1 MFTHKK
7 INIYDF
13 DIYSR
18 RISFFFNGKEKIGSF
33 FGFFLT
39 IIYVISTISL
49 FLYYCIKAIERKE
62 VKAYDS
68 TIHAQGIPSIEIN
81 SNMLYFAFGIE
92 DPNSLIR
99 YIDETIYYPIIYYI
113 NKEKENGVFVT
124 KEKINL
130 NLERCNATKFG
141 EKYANLLSKDELN
154 NSYCLKDFN
163 LNLTGGF
170 KYDKFS
176 YIRIK
181 IFPCVNKT
189 ENNYHCKPQQII
201 DSYLSSAYFSILIKD
216 IGLNPL
222 NYTNPIIPTFQN
234 LYDTVDSSIYREFLI
249 YFGITEVQTDIGL
262 LTNKV
267 KKNIFLQFRKFY
279 STFFLRNETEYPNEK
294 EIFVAQIRLEEYIRI
309 QKRLYTKITETFS
322 IIGGYMKLISNIF
335 MLLTLLTKNIN
346 IEKKILNN
354 LFHFNIKQK
363 KIILSVKYT
372 KKLNYF
378 VHYDKGEMR
387 FFIPFG
393 AKKST
398 NPYDNNKN
406 NNFLLLNKNKSFSPL
421 LKKSASGTIQFKFN
435 LIKNKIKNHSE
446 KFINEKIITPIIQK
460 NQKNNADQ
468 TIHKSRMM
476 MLLKEDDSNES
487 QINRIFKKKKKK
499 NNINQIKSCGDIR
512 SNDNDYEN
520 ISDVNINI
528 FDYFCSFGKISNK
541 RSDIELFISATNFF
555 RNQLSIINVFNII
568 FLTKIMLAQQTNK
581 KINYLNQT
589 IEIPLKT
596 MKK

>member
-1 MFTHKK
+1 MKNIKTENEILISKIRNLNDIEEKSEKVINDLKDINFK
-7 INIYDF
+7 IN
-13 DIYSR
+13 
-18 RISFFFNGKEKIGSF
+18 
-33 FGFFLT
+33 
-39 IIYVISTISL
+39 
-49 FLYYCIKAIERKE
+49 A
-62 VKAYDS
+62 
-68 TIHAQGIPSIEIN
+68 
-81 SNMLYFAFGIE
+81 
-92 DPNSLIR
+92 
-99 YIDETIYYPIIYYI
+99 
-113 NKEKENGVFVT
+113 EKEILIQEKKKLEENIKFEIEKNKKLLENNKQLIEEKNNLT

-322 IIGGYMKLISNIF
+322 IIGGYMQLVSTAF
-335 MLLTLLTKNIN
+335 TLLSFITNRLIP
-346 IEKKILNN
+346 ELKILNEI
-354 LFHFNIKQK
+354 FN
-363 KIILSVKYT
+363 
-372 KKLNYF
+372 
-378 VHYDKGEMR
+378 
-387 FFIPFG
+387 
-393 AKKST
+393 
-398 NPYDNNKN
+398 
-406 NNFLLLNKNKSFSPL
+406 
-421 LKKSASGTIQFKFN
+421 FN
-435 LIKNKIKNHSE
+435 LE
-446 KFINEKIITPIIQK
+446 
-460 NQKNNADQ
+460 
-468 TIHKSRMM
+468 
-476 MLLKEDDSNES
+476 
-487 QINRIFKKKKKK
+487 KK
-499 NNINQIKSCGDIR
+499 N
-512 SNDNDYEN
+512 
-520 ISDVNINI
+520 
-528 FDYFCSFGKISNK
+528 
-541 RSDIELFISATNFF
+541 
-555 RNQLSIINVFNII
+555 
-568 FLTKIMLAQQTNK
+568 
-581 KINYLNQT
+581 
-589 IEIPLKT
+589 
-596 MKK
+596 